1 LTASV
6 IAAHAH
12 WAEWALFVWVL
23 ANQSGVPIPVVPA
36 LLGAGALAGSGGS
49 LSVVVILGVSIAA
62 ALCADLIWYL
72 LGRWRGSRAIDLL
85 TRLVPKAR
93 PHVQCA
99 SHLLLTHARV
109 FQLGARFLPEVN
121 PIAVGLAGAAEMSVR
136 RFLPGAA
143 VSAAV
148 WSGSWI
154 GIGYLLT
161 YGGAGLAQSV
171 GIPLTFVVIAT
182 LVGWLLFRQAQ
193 RRILLHTV
201 RQARTRGSS
210 VPSRATLYLERGPE
224 IHGDE
229 AARDAP
235 AAKENDHDAQSR
247 TPLFLAPDPVDE
259 RRTDSTHCGRRVASA
274 RERARARDSAG
285 VAGPFRRAR
294 AVDCGPA
301 DGRASDQRP

>member
-1 LTASV
+1 MTTSV
-6 IAAHAH
+6 IAAHTH

-49 LSVVVILGVSIAA
+49 LSLVVTLAVSIAA
-62 ALCADLIWYL
+62 ALCADLTWYL
-72 LGRWRGSRAIDLL
+72 LGRWRGRRALDLL

-93 PHVQCA
+93 THVQCA
-99 SHLLLTHARV
+99 AHRLRTHQRL
-109 FQLGARFLPEVN
+109 FQLSARFLPEVN
-121 PIAVGLAGAAEMSVR
+121 PIAAGLAGAARMSVS

-182 LVGWLLFRQAQ
+182 LVGWLLLRQAQ
-193 RRILLHTV
+193 RRILLQTV
-201 RQARTRGSS
+201 RQARAGRGSS
-210 VPSRATLYLERGPE
+210 VARRSPS
-224 IHGDE
+224 
-229 AARDAP
+229 
-235 AAKENDHDAQSR
+235 S
-247 TPLFLAPDPVDE
+247 
-259 RRTDSTHCGRRVASA
+259 S
-274 RERARARDSAG
+274 
-285 VAGPFRRAR
+285 
-294 AVDCGPA
+294 
-301 DGRASDQRP
+301 